1 MYSTGKLTFK
11 DLPPTASGPK
21 LKNYH
26 SVGIGGGSAVWGPRK
41 KRGQTPKPTFS
52 PYSLLGIGQV
62 LILTESNFFLDEL
75 QTVLHPSLGWWWGL
89 SIIIYAITELSLS
102 FLGTQ
107 LKNKVRE
114 ATAQI

>member
-1 MYSTGKLTFK
+1 M
-11 DLPPTASGPK
+11 GPK
-21 LKNYH
+21 KEK
-26 SVGIGGGSAVWGPRK
+26 GPD
-41 KRGQTPKPTFS
+41 PKPTFS
-52 PYSLLGIGQV
+52 PYLLLSIGQV

-75 QTVLHPSLGWWWGL
+75 QTVLHPLLGWWWGL